1 MITMSALNSISDWV
15 DDEIE
20 FDVDQTPEQNF
31 ADINKI
37 FTDDNRVPLE
47 SILKDDLP
55 DFMIFLADK
64 GQLESDEDISD
75 LDSLLDR
82 LLDQADKLL
91 ESTK

>member
-1 MITMSALNSISDWV
+1 MSALASISDWV
-15 DDEIE
+15 EDEIE
-20 FDVDQTPEQNF
+20 IDCEQTVEQNF
-31 ADINKI
+31 ADINRI
-37 FTDDNRVPLE
+37 FTDDNRVSLDK
-47 SILKDDLP
+47 ILKDDLP

-64 GQLESDEDISD
+64 QQLDCNEELDD

>member
-1 MITMSALNSISDWV
+1 MSALDSIMAWV

-20 FDVDQTPEQNF
+20 FDVDQTPEENF
-31 ADINKI
+31 KDINQM
-37 FTDDNRVPLE
+37 FLDDNRVNLE
-47 SILKDDLP
+47 NILKDDLP
-55 DFMIFLADK
+55 DFMIYLADK
-64 GQLESDEDISD
+64 AQLEGDEDISD

>member
-1 MITMSALNSISDWV
+1 MSALASISDWV
-15 DDEIE
+15 EDEIE
-20 FDVDQTPEQNF
+20 LDCEQTVEQNF

-37 FTDDNRVPLE
+37 FLDDNRVPLDK
-47 SILKDDLP
+47 ILKDDLP

-64 GQLESDEDISD
+64 QQLDCNEELDD

>member
-1 MITMSALNSISDWV
+1 MSALASISDWV
-15 DDEIE
+15 EDEIE
-20 FDVDQTPEQNF
+20 IDCEQTVEQNF
-31 ADINKI
+31 ADINRI

-47 SILKDDLP
+47 GILKGDLP

-64 GQLESDEDISD
+64 QQLDCNEDLSD
-75 LDSLLDR
+75 LDSMLDR